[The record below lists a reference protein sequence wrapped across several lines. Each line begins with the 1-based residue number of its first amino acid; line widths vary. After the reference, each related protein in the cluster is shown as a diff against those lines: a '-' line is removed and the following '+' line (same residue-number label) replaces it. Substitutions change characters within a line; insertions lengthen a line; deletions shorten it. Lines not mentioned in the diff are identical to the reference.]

1 MSRKSV
7 FAQQYSAICSGIYIF
22 RHLARQSPVRE
33 FAMSLV
39 ITRKSGQSLSVGDA
53 TITFTI
59 ENGRIRLIIDAPRE
73 VKVVRSELAQEHPE
87 L

>member
-1 MSRKSV
+1 
-7 FAQQYSAICSGIYIF
+7 
-22 RHLARQSPVRE
+22 
-33 FAMSLV
+33 MSLV

-59 ENGRIRLIIDAPRE
+59 ENGRVRLIIDAPRE
-73 VKVVRSELAQEHPE
+73 MKVVRSELAQEHPE

>member
-1 MSRKSV
+1 
-7 FAQQYSAICSGIYIF
+7 
-22 RHLARQSPVRE
+22 
-33 FAMSLV
+33 MSLV

-73 VKVVRSELAQEHPE
+73 MKVVRSELAQEHPKR
-87 L
+87 